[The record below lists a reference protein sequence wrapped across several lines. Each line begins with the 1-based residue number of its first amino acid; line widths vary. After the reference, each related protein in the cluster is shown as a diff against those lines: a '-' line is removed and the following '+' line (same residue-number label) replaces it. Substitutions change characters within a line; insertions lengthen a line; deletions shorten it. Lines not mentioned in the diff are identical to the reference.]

1 MASLL
6 LVHGAWHGA
15 WCWEDHLAP
24 RLRDAGQA
32 VTAIDLRHH
41 GAKERKGLR
50 RSRIRDYVA
59 DLDSAASALPAP
71 LVVVGHSMGGL
82 VVQRWLIDH
91 RPAGAVLVAPIP
103 VHGVIPAT
111 LRVARRH
118 PATFAKVNATMNM
131 APLVRT
137 EALVRDLFLAP
148 GTPDEVVRR
157 CHERVGNES
166 YLAYIEMLGLV
177 RARPRRVST
186 PLLVLGAQEDG
197 IFSPRE
203 IERTARAYGTEP
215 VMLPGGHDMM
225 LDGAWEAVAERI
237 EVFVR
242 SLAPAA

>member
-15 WCWEDHLAP
+15 WCWEDNVAP
-24 RLRDAGQA
+24 RLRTAGHA

-41 GAKERKGLR
+41 GAQERDGLR
-50 RSRIRDYVA
+50 RCRIGDYVA
-59 DLDSAASALPAP
+59 DLDAAAAALPAP

-82 VVQRWLIDH
+82 VVQRWLIGN
-91 RPAGAVLVAPIP
+91 RPAGAVLVAPVP

-118 PATFAKVNATMNM
+118 PATFARVNATMNM

-148 GTPDEVVRR
+148 DTPGEVVRR

-166 YLAYIEMLGLV
+166 YLAYLEMLGVV
-177 RARPRRVST
+177 RARPGRVST
-186 PLLVLGAQEDG
+186 PLLVLGAEQDG
-197 IFSPRE
+197 IFSPKE

-225 LDGAWEAVAERI
+225 LDSAWEAVTERI
-237 EVFVR
+237 DVFVR
-242 SLAPAA
+242 SVVAA

>member
-15 WCWEDHLAP
+15 WCWEDNVAP
-24 RLRDAGQA
+24 RLRAAGHA

-41 GAKERKGLR
+41 GAQQRSGLR
-50 RSRIRDYVA
+50 RSRIGDYVA
-59 DLDSAASALPAP
+59 DLDAAASALPAP

-82 VVQRWLIDH
+82 VVQRWLIH
-91 RPAGAVLVAPIP
+91 NRPAGAVLVAPVP

-118 PATFAKVNATMNM
+118 PVTFARVNATMNM

-148 GTPDEVVRR
+148 DTPDEVVRR
-157 CHERVGNES
+157 CHQRVGNES
-166 YLAYIEMLGLV
+166 YLAYLEMLGVV

-186 PLLVLGAQEDG
+186 PLLVLGAEQDG
-197 IFSPRE
+197 IFAPGE

-225 LDGAWEAVAERI
+225 LDSAWEAVTERI

-242 SLAPAA
+242 TLGAA

>member
-1 MASLL
+1 MATLL

-15 WCWEDHLAP
+15 WCWEDHLVP
-24 RLRDAGQA
+24 RLRAAAHD

-41 GAKERKGLR
+41 GAHERRGLR

-59 DLDSAASALPAP
+59 DLDAAAAKLPAP

-82 VVQRWLIDH
+82 VVQRWLIH
-91 RPAGAVLVAPIP
+91 NRPAGAVLVAPIP

-118 PATFAKVNATMNM
+118 PATFARVNATMNM
-131 APLVRT
+131 APLVGSP
-137 EALVRDLFLAP
+137 ELVRELFLAP
-148 GTPDEVVRR
+148 TSPDDVVRR

-177 RARPRRVST
+177 RARPARVST
-186 PLLVLGAQEDG
+186 PVLVVGAESDG
-197 IFSPRE
+197 IFTPRE
-203 IERTARAYGTEP
+203 MEKTARAYGTEA
-215 VMLPGGHDMM
+215 VMLPGGHDIM
-225 LDGAWEAVAERI
+225 LDGSWEALAERI

-242 SLAPAA
+242 TLPGG